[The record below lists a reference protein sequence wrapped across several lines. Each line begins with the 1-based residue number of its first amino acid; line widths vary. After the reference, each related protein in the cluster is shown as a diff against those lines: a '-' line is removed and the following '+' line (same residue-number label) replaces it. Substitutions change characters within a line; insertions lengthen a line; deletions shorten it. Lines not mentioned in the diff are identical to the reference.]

1 MNAPEPGAFR
11 KEKLKMAQE
20 LIYSE
25 TKSHWDDDMTWIPGE
40 SGKGVDT
47 HTFTL
52 PAGMKFARY
61 SIDVDVASLA
71 SYYKVESAPK
81 AGATGKQQI
90 QVRWWYNPFGKIR
103 YTLHV
108 YGGEPETVTV
118 WYGENN
124 WVGKALNTMEQD
136 LNLRMPGRGSV
147 ARKLYSRMMR
157 MANKDLERNFI
168 THPKSGSVAATQ
180 DTALGLIA
188 TVTYGS
194 MGGMV
199 LYALDK
205 GYEVMGRFDAG
216 GVLPFDDE
224 LTVSFTKR

>member
-1 MNAPEPGAFR
+1 
-11 KEKLKMAQE
+11 
-20 LIYSE
+20 
-25 TKSHWDDDMTWIPGE
+25 
-40 SGKGVDT
+40 
-47 HTFTL
+47 
-52 PAGMKFARY
+52 
-61 SIDVDVASLA
+61 
-71 SYYKVESAPK
+71 
-81 AGATGKQQI
+81 
-90 QVRWWYNPFGKIR
+90 
-103 YTLHV
+103 
-108 YGGEPETVTV
+108 
-118 WYGENN
+118 
-124 WVGKALNTMEQD
+124 MEQD